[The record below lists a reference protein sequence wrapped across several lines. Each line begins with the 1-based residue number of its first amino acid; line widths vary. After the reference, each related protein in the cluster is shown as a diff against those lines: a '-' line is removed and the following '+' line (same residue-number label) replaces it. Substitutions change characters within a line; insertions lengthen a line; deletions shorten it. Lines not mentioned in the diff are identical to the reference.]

1 MCALMAEW
9 QARKEEE
16 SEELHDRLMAALV
29 AGKVD
34 LVTDARMLDHSGSP
48 VHSPWDHI
56 GPLLGLMLL
65 AMVILLSAGM
75 AFGIV
80 AMFFCAIIH
89 LMGNR
94 YYVAWR
100 IQQRTLVFVQYSLAH
115 WKAVWEAGGLAI
127 VVKGSGE
134 VPCFAPTGDW
144 RKFVRR
150 LIPVE
155 GAQPKPV
162 QAQTPPP
169 VRPQPEPEP
178 EYQPQEYG
186 HSQEYEMEDSQDQVI
201 PPPPPPLAA
210 ASPPPQR
217 SPRLFEEQEAP
228 PVLPP
233 ELGPNGRLELEG

>member
-16 SEELHDRLMAALV
+16 SEELYERLMGALV
-29 AGKVD
+29 AGRVD

-56 GPLLGLMLL
+56 GPLLGLMML

-100 IQQRTLVFVQYSLAH
+100 IQQRTLVFVRYSLAH

-134 VPCFAPTGDW
+134 LPCFAPTGDW

-155 GAQPKPV
+155 GAKPQPAQV
-162 QAQTPPP
+162 QTPPP

-178 EYQPQEYG
+178 Q
-186 HSQEYEMEDSQDQVI
+186 YESRYDSQGLELEDIPDLVI
-201 PPPPPPLAA
+201 PPPPPPVA
-210 ASPPPQR
+210 ASNAPPQR
-217 SPRLFEEQEAP
+217 SPRLFEEQETP

>member
-1 MCALMAEW
+1 MSALISEW
-9 QARKEEE
+9 QARKNEET
-16 SEELHDRLMAALV
+16 EELHERLINAIC
-29 AGKVD
+29 AGRVD

-48 VHSPWDHI
+48 VHSPWDHL

-100 IQQRTLVFVQYSLAH
+100 IQMRTNQFVQYSPAH
-115 WKAVWEAGGLAI
+115 WLAVWDAGGLAI

-134 VPCFAPTGDW
+134 LPCFAPTGDW

-150 LIPVE
+150 LIPAE
-155 GAQPKPV
+155 GAAPQPTQSQPQPQPQPV
-162 QAQTPPP
+162 RAAPPP
-169 VRPQPEPEP
+169 PPPPEPEP
-178 EYQPQEYG
+178 EPEPEPHPQPHYVPPVE
-186 HSQEYEMEDSQDQVI
+186 HPPTF
-201 PPPPPPLAA
+201 PPPDQPMHP
-210 ASPPPQR
+210 S
-217 SPRLFEEQEAP
+217 
-228 PVLPP
+228 
-233 ELGPNGRLELEG
+233 LGPNGRLELEG

>member
-1 MCALMAEW
+1 MCALIAEW
-9 QARKEEE
+9 QARKVEET
-16 SEELHDRLMAALV
+16 EELYDRLMTALR
-29 AGKVD
+29 AGRVD

-89 LMGNR
+89 LLGNR

-100 IQQRTLVFVQYSLAH
+100 IQQRTLVFVQRSLLH

-134 VPCFAPTGDW
+134 MPCFAPTGDW

-155 GAQPKPV
+155 GTQPQQAQPVVQPV
-162 QAQTPPP
+162 AVPTPPP
-169 VRPQPEPEP
+169 APQWDDVDEPLEPE
-178 EYQPQEYG
+178 
-186 HSQEYEMEDSQDQVI
+186 
-201 PPPPPPLAA
+201 LA
-210 ASPPPQR
+210 ASPPP
-217 SPRLFEEQEAP
+217 SPIPPLRQPSSPPRMIFEEQEP
-228 PVLPP
+228 PPALPP